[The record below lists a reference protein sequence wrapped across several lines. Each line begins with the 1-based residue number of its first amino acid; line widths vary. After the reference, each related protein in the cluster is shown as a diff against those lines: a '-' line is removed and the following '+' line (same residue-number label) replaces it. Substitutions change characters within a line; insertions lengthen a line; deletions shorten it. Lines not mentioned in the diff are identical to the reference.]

1 MVLLELM
8 ELMVPQVHLV
18 HQEVVER
25 EHQVLVEQVDLQEA
39 VEQLVL
45 QDNLEID
52 INLHLY
58 QHYL

>member
-18 HQEVVER
+18 HREVVER

>member
-1 MVLLELM
+1 MA
-8 ELMVPQVHLV
+8 PQVHLLLR
-18 HQEVVER
+18 ELVER
-25 EHQVLVEQVDLQEA
+25 EHQVQVEQVDLQEV